1 MKLETK
7 MKSIVIAALACLTT
21 IPTVALAGQKV
32 DMAELTC
39 KDFMADQGGI
49 MPTIFWIDGYL
60 SSSTGNTTIDPDQ
73 MSQNVQ
79 DVAKECGANPDQ
91 KVLDLFK

>member
-1 MKLETK
+1 MKTIL
-7 MKSIVIAALACLTT
+7 IAAAALACLT
-21 IPTVALAGQKV
+21 IPTVASAGQKV

-60 SSSTGNTTIDPDQ
+60 SNASGNTTIDPDQ

>member
-1 MKLETK
+1 MKTIL
-7 MKSIVIAALACLTT
+7 IAIASLAGLAT
-21 IPTVALAGQKV
+21 IPTVASAGQKV

-60 SSSTGNTTIDPDQ
+60 SNASGNTTIDPDQ

>member
-1 MKLETK
+1 MKTILTA
-7 MKSIVIAALACLTT
+7 IASLACLAA
-21 IPTVALAGQKV
+21 IPTVASAGQKV

-39 KDFMADQGGI
+39 KDFMADPDGI

-60 SSSTGNTTIDPDQ
+60 SNASGNTTIDPDQ
-73 MSQNVQ
+73 MTQNVQ
-79 DVAKECGANPDQ
+79 DVAKECGSSPDQ